1 MNSQHEL
8 NIIKFLS
15 IIFNANNYPMPEVK
29 IKCIAKGIFKD
40 DLYVDKILKEF
51 VWSDKRYYL
60 NPLDILSVHKVSQS
74 IYKTLSNWN
83 KSGYVWSL
91 CTLYNSTDDKT
102 LFYNLLKKNCTLKR
116 KAILSQYIKQE
127 VTTVKEN
134 KYSEEGYGE
143 TELKKF
149 IDYHH
154 LLNYFRPYA
163 YNSCLSRLFSINKE
177 LNCIPWSEIIE
188 TLPHNFLKFLC
199 NFSYHFYKMPVNYYL
214 KQINSKSSDALISL
228 AILNTISIINRY
240 KDKNKIRKGFMQIFI
255 AIQKLQNEKMF
266 YWYGIILSNMEY
278 CIARIGDTPQIFET
292 VSKKELFAL
301 LNNNPVNNKNLRAL
315 ENGLDT
321 TSRHCYFKYFI
332 IFQKF
337 AKTNKKL
344 AIRLAQEILTNYTNK
359 IKSKQTH
366 DLSFFSKH
374 ENDYC
379 NTVISALLYL
389 TMENKFDIYKFL
401 KKLFSYIF
409 VDIEDFE
416 FTYSNLLDK
425 KDKTLHLF
433 IVALFTLEC
442 LKTKKI
448 AINEKYMNNLV
459 HQYFHYINY
468 FYHHF
473 DQQEWL
479 SLSNILN
486 LKTVKKCNY
495 IDEEIE
501 QLYNYA
507 NPNFEILAFLLGK
520 RPKNRYYQLIFS
532 FIENY
537 FNKYHQYWDIHEF
550 EKWFKIWYWL
560 ENQTNIKV
568 CILKMPEWKQKEY
581 IKTYDLQLNL

>member
-1 MNSQHEL
+1 M
-8 NIIKFLS
+8 
-15 IIFNANNYPMPEVK
+15 
-29 IKCIAKGIFKD
+29 
-40 DLYVDKILKEF
+40 
-51 VWSDKRYYL
+51 
-60 NPLDILSVHKVSQS
+60 
-74 IYKTLSNWN
+74 
-83 KSGYVWSL
+83 
-91 CTLYNSTDDKT
+91 
-102 LFYNLLKKNCTLKR
+102 
-116 KAILSQYIKQE
+116 SQYIKQE
-127 VTTVKEN
+127 VTTAKEN
-134 KYSEEGYGE
+134 KYAEEGYAE
-143 TELKKF
+143 IELNKF

-163 YNSCLSRLFSINKE
+163 YNSCLSRLFSINRE
-177 LNCIPWSEIIE
+177 LNCMPWSEVIE

-240 KDKNKIRKGFMQIFI
+240 KDKNKIRKGFKQIFI

-278 CIARIGDTPQIFET
+278 CIARVGDTPKIFEK

-301 LNNNPVNNKNLRAL
+301 LNNNTVNNKNLKSL
-315 ENGLDT
+315 KNGLDT

-344 AIRLAQEILTNYTNK
+344 AIRLAQEILTDYTNK

-366 DLSFFSKH
+366 NLSFFSSH

-389 TMENKFDIYKFL
+389 TVENKFNIYKFL
-401 KKLFSYIF
+401 KKLFSYIS

-416 FTYSNLLDK
+416 FSYSNLLDK

-442 LKTKKI
+442 LKAKKI

-459 HQYFHYINY
+459 YQYFQYINN

-486 LKTVKKCNY
+486 LKTVKKCSY
-495 IDEEIE
+495 IGEEIE
-501 QLYNYA
+501 QLYNSA
-507 NPNFEILAFLLGK
+507 NPNFEILAFLLSK
-520 RPKNRYYQLIFS
+520 RSKNRDYQLIFS

-537 FNKYHQYWDIHEF
+537 FNKYHQYWEIHEF

-568 CILKMPEWKQKEY
+568 CILKMSEWKQKEY